1 MILRYVPGSAGDAV
15 SQAYISPVL
24 PMFFD
29 LSSDQH
35 ENYNLWTTQG
45 MTMGWVFFPMLEI
58 MGAYEKSVQ
67 EYPNIK
73 PGEDFTGYKKK

>member
-1 MILRYVPGSAGDAV
+1 
-15 SQAYISPVL
+15 
-24 PMFFD
+24 
-29 LSSDQH
+29 
-35 ENYNLWTTQG
+35 

-73 PGEDFTGYKKK
+73 PGEDFKGYKKK